1 MELVHVMDA
10 RQEVKSIKKALR
22 VLTFLNAKGDSTVT
36 EVARAIEVP
45 RTTAYRLLET
55 LASELYVEK
64 QPHSDIYRLTSR
76 VQTLSAGFGEEDLVI
91 EVAKPLI
98 AAFGATMQ
106 LPTALATPR
115 GRDMV
120 VRIATDFDAPIVIDR
135 FVVGFTIPILR
146 APTGFCYL
154 AHCDQFTKERIFT
167 LSREQGIDAIQN
179 GLDIDRFD
187 YLLDRIRAEGF
198 CDVRF
203 REFREGGVA
212 IPLVISDRVFGG
224 IVMRYLKSA
233 VKPQHVERE
242 FAPRLRALGKDISEA
257 FKARIRTE
265 DALRRGDMSWPLGNA
280 YAIA

>member
-1 MELVHVMDA
+1 
-10 RQEVKSIKKALR
+10 
-22 VLTFLNAKGDSTVT
+22 VT
-36 EVARAIEVP
+36 DVARAIDVP

-55 LASELYVEK
+55 LAAEQYVEK

-76 VQTLSAGFGEEDLVI
+76 VQALSAGFGEEDLVI

-98 AAFGATMQ
+98 AAFGANMG

-115 GRDMV
+115 DHEMV
-120 VRIATDFDAPIVIDR
+120 VRIATDYDAPIVIDR

-154 AHCDQFTKERIFT
+154 AHCDQFTKERILS
-167 LSREQGIDAIQN
+167 LSRDQGIHAVQD
-179 GLDIDRFD
+179 GLEVDRLD

-212 IPLVISDRVFGG
+212 IPLVISDRVVGG

-233 VKPQHVERE
+233 IKPQHVERE
-242 FAPRLRALGKDISEA
+242 FAPKLRALGEDISDA
-257 FKARIRTE
+257 FRARVRTE
-265 DALRRGDMSWPLGNA
+265 DALRRREWSSPPEQA
-280 YAIA
+280 FAIA